1 MLRSRR
7 LARLIAQEL
16 VRSVEDVV
24 GLLKGRLNLRDLPVR
39 LVTRLLGLF
48 DKLTP
53 PRNSL
58 RRSPQLRSP
67 W

>member
-39 LVTRLLGLF
+39 LVTRLPGLF